1 MLLEKVQKPD
11 QLPIFYAGG
20 FKLLAA
26 ALAKSRSINWLPDAY
41 TEHVKDPSSESLHA
55 NVYRCN

>member
-41 TEHVKDPSSESLHA
+41 TAHIRDPSTG
-55 NVYRCN
+55 NV